1 MTSTRIIPAKQATNS
16 FKVANSTF
24 ISTAAPVFSVD
35 EAKKF
40 ILKIRGQYQDAA
52 HNVPVYII
60 GHPPSVVE
68 HSSDDGEPAGTAGRP
83 ALAVLRGS
91 GFGDIAVVVTR
102 YFGGTKLGTGG
113 LVRAYSDSM
122 RDLLAIIPKAEKI
135 STITTQIR
143 IEYPLFGQ
151 VEQIVKNH
159 SGDILQQDFKLDVSL
174 EIKFKTAEFQ
184 KFQTELLTLT
194 NGEITAL
201 PSNKNP
207 DDIFPLMD

>member
-1 MTSTRIIPAKQATNS
+1 MSSTRIVPANQATNT

-24 ISTAAPVFSVD
+24 VSNGSPVFSIVQ
-35 EAKKF
+35 AKEF
-40 ILKIRGQYQDAA
+40 ILKIRSKYPDAA

-91 GFGDIAVVVTR
+91 GFGDIAVVITR

-151 VEQIVKNH
+151 VEHLVENH
-159 SGDILQQDFKLDVSL
+159 SGDILQQDFKLDISL
-174 EIKFKTAEFQ
+174 ELKFKAAKFKQ
-184 KFQTELLTLT
+184 FQTELLTLT
-194 NGEITAL
+194 NGKVTAQPL
-201 PSNKNP
+201 NKNP
-207 DDIFPLMD
+207 NDIIPLKD